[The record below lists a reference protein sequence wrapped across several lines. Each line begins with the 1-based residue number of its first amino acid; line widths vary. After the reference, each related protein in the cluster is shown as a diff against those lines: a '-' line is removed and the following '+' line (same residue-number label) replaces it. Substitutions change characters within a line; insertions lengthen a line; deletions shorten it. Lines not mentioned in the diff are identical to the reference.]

1 MRTTNK
7 TKTRSNMMEKAIE
20 IAKEILN
27 KINTEYDP
35 IRHRYLVYAVYET
48 FKEFSPEN
56 YKEVA

>member
-1 MRTTNK
+1 
-7 TKTRSNMMEKAIE
+7 MMEKAIE